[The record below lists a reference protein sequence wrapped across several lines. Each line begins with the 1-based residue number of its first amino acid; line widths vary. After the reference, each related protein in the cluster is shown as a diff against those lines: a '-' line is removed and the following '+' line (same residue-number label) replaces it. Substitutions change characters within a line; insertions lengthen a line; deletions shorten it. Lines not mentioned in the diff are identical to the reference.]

1 MPIPDFQ
8 LLMLPA
14 LKAFADGGEPTLS
27 QVREQVAAAE
37 GLSADDIREMLPSRR
52 QTVFVNRVSWAV
64 IYMERAGLLKRV
76 RRGLYRLTQEG
87 ELLLSR
93 KPSCIDM
100 NLLEEYPD
108 YVKWK
113 QRANPPPTEKKDIA
127 SPDTP
132 EEALDR
138 AAQQLSSALEA
149 DMLQRVRNAEPAFL
163 ERVVV
168 DLLIAMGYGGGD
180 PTKGHVT
187 GRSGDGGIDGTI
199 REDALGLDEV
209 YVQAKKY
216 ADGNTVGAGDLRNFA
231 GALDDVGTTKG
242 VFVTTAG
249 FTSGAKDYV
258 GRIKK
263 RIVLMRYSQIW
274 CTAVGHAAALLFLL
288 ITSSPFLNF
297 TPSMTL
303 PSCRK
308 PRSRFQ
314 DFSALIPIL

>member
-8 LLMLPA
+8 SLMLPA
-14 LKAFADGGEPTLS
+14 LKAFAGGGEPPLS
-27 QVREQVAAAE
+27 QVRDQVAAAA
-37 GLSADDIREMLPSRR
+37 GLSADDVREMLPSSR

-76 RRGLYRLTQEG
+76 HRGVYRLTQEG

-93 KPSCIDM
+93 KPSRIDM

-108 YVKWK
+108 YVKWR
-113 QRANPPPTEKKDIA
+113 QRANPRPTERKEIV

-132 EEALDR
+132 EEALDL
-138 AAQQLSSALEA
+138 AVKQLTSALEA
-149 DMLQRVRNAEPAFL
+149 DVLDRVRNAEPAFL

-180 PTKGHVT
+180 PAKGHVT

-199 REDALGLDEV
+199 REDTLGLDEV
-209 YVQAKKY
+209 YVQAKKN
-216 ADGNTVGAGDLRNFA
+216 ADGNTVGASDLRNFA
-231 GALDDVGTTKG
+231 GALVAVGTTKG

-258 GRIKK
+258 GKINQ
-263 RIVLMRYSQIW
+263 RIVLIDGDELARLMVQHGIGVRTRVRYDVRRIDEDYFDQE
-274 CTAVGHAAALLFLL
+274 AL
-288 ITSSPFLNF
+288 
-297 TPSMTL
+297 
-303 PSCRK
+303 
-308 PRSRFQ
+308 
-314 DFSALIPIL
+314 